1 MSQATLHIGVSGHQ
15 QIGDEATIE
24 FVSQQLRELLA
35 TFQRQAQERGQDIL
49 VYSAL
54 ALGTDQL
61 FVKIALEMGVP
72 VELVIPCSQYA
83 EIFSTTEARD
93 EYHRLLSLCQ
103 DVHRLPFDDC
113 SEEAYLAAGHW
124 IVDHSDLVIL
134 VWNGYPAAG
143 KGGTADVASYARLVG
158 RSFIHIHTRLHT
170 IKQYGN
176 LSADSGVAYGV
187 PRRELAASKRTVYQ
201 GQMLTVNQYRWH
213 TPNGDEIERDIVE
226 LPESVLVLPMGQKQN
241 VMLV

>member
-1 MSQATLHIGVSGHQ
+1 MSKATLRIGVSGHQ

-61 FVKIALEMGVP
+61 FVKIALEMGIP
-72 VELVIPCSQYA
+72 LELVIPCSHYA

-103 DVHRLPFDDC
+103 DVHRKLC
-113 SEEAYLAAGHW
+113 TICRASLSSHSHKAAYSKA
-124 IVDHSDLVIL
+124 
-134 VWNGYPAAG
+134 VWF
-143 KGGTADVASYARLVG
+143 SL
-158 RSFIHIHTRLHT
+158 
-170 IKQYGN
+170 
-176 LSADSGVAYGV
+176 
-187 PRRELAASKRTVYQ
+187 
-201 GQMLTVNQYRWH
+201 
-213 TPNGDEIERDIVE
+213 
-226 LPESVLVLPMGQKQN
+226 
-241 VMLV
+241 